1 MISQVLAD
9 LKADS
14 TLNGL
19 INGRIYRS
27 ILPDNPTY
35 PLVLF
40 ETEKEV
46 ENTLSGES
54 SLQHNIFDFMIMGVS
69 YVECKD
75 IFNALNTA
83 LVVSNNFRH
92 TMLAAD
98 DGEFNDEIEQYL
110 LNARSSIWK
119 VNQDIPPTYN
129 TIFTDATIDDIS
141 YELLADI
148 AEVVIDGL
156 PPGPTGP
163 QGPEGPTGPQG
174 PAGADGSDGAE
185 GPQGPAGPTG
195 PTGATGPAGADG
207 SDGADGQGVPTGGTA
222 GQVLSKIDGT
232 DYSTQW
238 VDDQTG
244 LLLSAVQDV
253 AVGASLG
260 LEQSLLANAGQA
272 GLTVL
277 AVAYTTSGKVQ
288 GVSLG
293 AGNVVEVYADGTAYN
308 AGNVLY
314 REFMQ
319 LGEPICFTGLTD
331 GAIIVSTQGF
341 YGFSEQVDGSNESP
355 MPLLSYGLSFKR
367 TFLYAFRDSQDYQT
381 GQKQGWIHVVNG
393 PLDNVIKLTDG
404 SGTTIRGQE
413 NISLTPWE
421 FRRIFTDGNQE
432 YILSGTQRMMAAINA
447 RMGAPRFFDSRLIM
461 PLTNDGITWP
471 RSGQVSAPYNNT
483 QVAFYVRDGVKGT
496 LNGTTG
502 VSPGSPVD
510 FDAPPPTGT
519 GADEGD
525 YESDGC
531 TRVLATGLISAFSG
545 ADSAGLEATPLMPVS
560 GMSQVVAQPLYIT
573 DTGDGG
579 NSSVAIASPY
589 AGTAKVYSWD
599 SSTSSLVLE
608 YTVPLTRGSA
618 VSVTSREDQYHPAA
632 GQIAN
637 ETSASNQLV
646 GQLNPGVII
655 ADVPIT
661 VVVQSA
667 STPSLTLRSQ
677 NGSTTSPIA
686 SEDDETLSLGI
697 TPSHVAAEIREDAAG
712 LWRIR
717 RINSSGVESWDVG

>member
-27 ILPDNPTY
+27 ILQDNPTY

-308 AGNVLY
+308 AGSVLY

-531 TRVLATGLISAFSG
+531 TRVLATGLISAFWG
-545 ADSAGLEATPLMPVS
+545 AESAGLEATPLMPVS